1 MAWDSPILGN
11 TVYSNE
17 SKQKSLGVFAENRR
31 NQPKY
36 SWIKNHSE

>member
-17 SKQKSLGVFAENRR
+17 SKQKSLEVLQKIDETNR
-31 NQPKY
+31 N
-36 SWIKNHSE
+36 IAG